1 MNNVEMNNVEVTTP
15 KDRFLLILILGC
27 MTALSPFSIDM
38 YLPAFQSIANEF
50 HTTVAKIS
58 LSLSSYFVGLSI
70 GQLFYGPLLDRFGR
84 KPPIYVGLSI
94 YILTSLLCLFAK
106 NTETLVI
113 LRFLQAIGGCSVG
126 VGSMAMVRDL
136 FSVKESAK
144 VYSLLVLILGVS
156 PLLAPT
162 FGGFLSAALGWKSV
176 FVALAVMSAVLLLAI
191 RFFLRESHSADPTV
205 ILKAGPI
212 FQNFVDIFKNPIF
225 LTYVSA
231 SAIAFSGLFVY
242 IAGSPVIFLETYK
255 VSSQVYGIIFAIV
268 AVGMILASQTNV
280 LLLKRYSNQQIL
292 FVGMIAQFVVGVILC
307 LGTYLGWIDLVGT
320 VFLLFLFLCAFGLT
334 SPNSGA
340 LALGPFTRNAG
351 SASALMGFLQMGSG
365 ALVSTSVGA
374 LGISTMLPI
383 VMIMAGGAFISLII
397 LIFGFR
403 KMNKQLNTL

>member
-1 MNNVEMNNVEVTTP
+1 MNTTEVQP
-15 KDRFLLILILGC
+15 QESRFLLILILGC

-38 YLPAFQSIANEF
+38 YLPAFQSIASEF
-50 HTTVAKIS
+50 QTTVAKIS
-58 LSLSSYFVGLSI
+58 LSLSSYFIGLSI

-84 KPPIYVGLSI
+84 KPPIYIGLSI

-106 NTETLVI
+106 NTETLVT

-144 VYSLLVLILGVS
+144 VYSLLILILGVS

-162 FGGFLSAALGWKSV
+162 IGGFLSAALGWKSV
-176 FVALAVMSAVLLLAI
+176 FVALAVMATTLLLVI

-205 ILKAGPI
+205 VLKVGPI
-212 FQNFVDIFKNPIF
+212 FRNFVEIFKNPIF

-255 VSSQVYGIIFAIV
+255 VSAQVYGIIFAVV

-292 FVGMIAQFVVGVILC
+292 FWGMVAQLSVGIILC
-307 LGTYLGWIDLVGT
+307 LGTYLGWIDLIGT

-365 ALVSTSVGA
+365 ALISTSIGA
-374 LGISTMLPI
+374 LGINTMLPI
-383 VMIMAGGAFISLII
+383 VLMMAGGAFISIMI

-403 KMNKQLNTL
+403 KINQQVKTP